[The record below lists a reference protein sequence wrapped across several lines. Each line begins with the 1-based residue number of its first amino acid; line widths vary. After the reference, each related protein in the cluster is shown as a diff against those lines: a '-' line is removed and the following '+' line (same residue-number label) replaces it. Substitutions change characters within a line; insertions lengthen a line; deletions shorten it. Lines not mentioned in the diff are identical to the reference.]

1 MKPIPENHPLRR
13 LFRWATRQAA
23 DTVRLPRNADVE
35 SHISEGILARFV
47 HIDNLYKI
55 RNLRGRR
62 LTDIADILLEAD
74 SGRVTGIS
82 DELLFHEYLGDY
94 ALFMTGIFPAS
105 LRRISR
111 QTSSPDHLLMKLGSL
126 FVSYEDPIDYY
137 SAQGRAAY
145 SKASRL
151 FRPVSPRKA
160 RVFRHLAEGFPS
172 YGALLGLIAAY
183 LESDPYFRK
192 ARDIIA

>member
-1 MKPIPENHPLRR
+1 MKPIPEDHPLRR
-13 LFRWATRQAA
+13 LFRWATRQAVN
-23 DTVRLPRNADVE
+23 TVRLPRNADVE
-35 SHISEGILARFV
+35 SHISEVILARFV

-55 RNLRGRR
+55 RNLRGKR
-62 LTDIADILLEAD
+62 LTDIAEILLEAD

-126 FVSYEDPIDYY
+126 FVPYEDPVDY

-151 FRPVSPRKA
+151 SRPVSPRKST
-160 RVFRHLAEGFPS
+160 VINHLAEGFPS
-172 YGALLGLIAAY
+172 YVALMGLIAAY
-183 LESDPYFRK
+183 LESSPYFRK
-192 ARDIIA
+192 ARDIIT